1 MPENESKNQGTVA
14 AAAGAAGTGSLPKI
28 KRAQFEKELNKLQVE
43 LTRLQAWTV
52 AEGARI
58 IVVFEGRD
66 TAGKGGVISRI
77 TQRVSA
83 RVFKHVAL
91 PAPSD
96 RERSQLYMQRYLAHF
111 PSAGEI
117 ILFDRSW
124 YNRAGVERVMGFCTN
139 DQYERFMRVTPSTEQ
154 YVVDNGIILLK
165 YFLDVSQEE
174 QRRRFEARLT
184 DPLRHW
190 KLSPMDTESVR
201 RWWDY
206 TKAYQDMLRGTST
219 PFAPWYIVPADDKR
233 RARLNLIH
241 HMLEQIPYKKV
252 KVDLPKMPK
261 AEPRPKGI
269 DDEVPAVLVVPNVY

>member
-1 MPENESKNQGTVA
+1 MPKNENKNQGTVA

-154 YVVDNGIILLK
+154 YVVDNGIMDEFHVI
-165 YFLDVSQEE
+165 
-174 QRRRFEARLT
+174 
-184 DPLRHW
+184 RH
-190 KLSPMDTESVR
+190 V
-201 RWWDY
+201 
-206 TKAYQDMLRGTST
+206 
-219 PFAPWYIVPADDKR
+219 
-233 RARLNLIH
+233 LNLETVNTYEGTHDIH
-241 HMLEQIPYKKV
+241 ALILGRAQTGLQAFSCP
-252 KVDLPKMPK
+252 
-261 AEPRPKGI
+261 
-269 DDEVPAVLVVPNVY
+269 